1 MVSFTQPLDFSPKRR
16 PCLWE
21 EFSSWQV
28 WWRASC
34 VWYPVVLVA
43 PAAYLSLQSFGST
56 WDLCWGPQV
65 WPERWVLTISPWKFM
80 RRDYPKSKGNALE
93 NGIHI
98 RLQRWLV
105 WSILGVSL
113 LNFGGISLVWVV
125 MEGCFWRGMIA
136 IENRVNFEKVCW
148 WVQNATDLKCL
159 ENSWND
165 FPKGISKHE
174 LGRVSNWW
182 IPCNPPTMPCKRLV
196 YPLMGV
202 CGGYP

>member
-1 MVSFTQPLDFSPKRR
+1 MVSFTQPLDFHQKEDPAFGRSFLHDRYDDVP
-16 PCLWE
+16 PVCGILWFWLLLRLICHCNRLDLHE
-21 EFSSWQV
+21 TFVGVLRFDPRGGSWQFPPGN
-28 WWRASC
+28 SC
-34 VWYPVVLVA
+34 GEIIPKVR
-43 PAAYLSLQSFGST
+43 
-56 WDLCWGPQV
+56 
-65 WPERWVLTISPWKFM
+65 EMPWKM
-80 RRDYPKSKGNALE
+80 
-93 NGIHI
+93 
-98 RLQRWLV
+98 V
-105 WSILGVSL
+105 SIYGFKDDWFDLFWVSL

-136 IENRVNFEKVCW
+136 VENRVNFEKVCW